1 MYPPHSPSTQWPC
14 LSVSEWV
21 CQGLWGYEESE
32 SLKPAC
38 SRRLQSVVWPRHE
51 TWPSNLAHGRYLD
64 VSSRGLLNF
73 TLLSPSPA
81 QVAPWLHTTWQLCH
95 CDSTHT
101 HVTAWERP
109 LALEHCSRKNSNN
122 IFLSCSCYVWSRK
135 YFPRA
140 HLTTSSGVGGC
151 KMKVG
156 FRVQFHTFNSLSA
169 WCLTRNEPRMILN
182 MPRVCIVIHDKDSNC
197 LEIIYGG
204 ATLLPDKR
212 IYMSHCR
219 L

>member
-64 VSSRGLLNF
+64 VSSPGLLNF

-81 QVAPWLHTTWQLCH
+81 QVAQWLHTTWQLCH
-95 CDSTHT
+95 RDSTHT

-109 LALEHCSRKNSNN
+109 LLGHWSTARGRIPTTSFYLVLVMLEVEN
-122 IFLSCSCYVWSRK
+122 IFLVFTWRQIQ
-135 YFPRA
+135 
-140 HLTTSSGVGGC
+140 V
-151 KMKVG
+151 
-156 FRVQFHTFNSLSA
+156 
-169 WCLTRNEPRMILN
+169 
-182 MPRVCIVIHDKDSNC
+182 
-197 LEIIYGG
+197 
-204 ATLLPDKR
+204 
-212 IYMSHCR
+212 
-219 L
+219 